1 MLRKFMENS
10 SNILKFNNLLLKS
23 NILKTLN

>member
-10 SNILKFNNLLLKS
+10 SNIPKLNNLLLKS